1 MNVGQSCI
9 WRGGAGGGWEAVQ
22 GGRGGR
28 RRPPPFRRKL
38 KVHVIVVK
46 VIVLKHGGCVP
57 KTSRR
62 AGGKSIINCSTA
74 SINYPL
80 FLFVEHFFQ
89 QQVAP
94 LKSVNES
101 TIPREEFIWAKFE
114 CKDVSA
120 ERQNL
125 SFKRLRKDFNFAW
138 LCSRESVLLVTSQTI
153 WMPAVLVENF
163 TCLKTWKWEIF
174 KLLFHLY
181 QVSCSPDVVFKP
193 SPFTS
198 SHVLTSQGWLIWGE
212 IGFVFSCSE
221 IMTSHYLQCDQ
232 EWDQQPHLPLCR
244 G

>member
-1 MNVGQSCI
+1 MVVTKGLYLVPISSGVSKL
-9 WRGGAGGGWEAVQ
+9 RGGGGGVS
-22 GGRGGR
+22 G
-28 RRPPPFRRKL
+28 FRRI
-38 KVHVIVVK
+38 VIK
-46 VIVLKHGGCVP
+46 KQFFLFD
-57 KTSRR
+57 
-62 AGGKSIINCSTA
+62 A
-74 SINYPL
+74 SPYPL
-80 FLFVEHFFQ
+80 FLFAEHFFQ

-101 TIPREEFIWAKFE
+101 MIPREEFIWAKFE

-198 SHVLTSQGWLIWGE
+198 SHVLTSQ
-212 IGFVFSCSE
+212 
-221 IMTSHYLQCDQ
+221 
-232 EWDQQPHLPLCR
+232 R
-244 G
+244 